1 MSKKKILITG
11 GCGYIG
17 AGLIRKLLEKGYLVK
32 CLDLMIYGDKAVKNL
47 SNHEKFTLIKGD
59 IRDKKKLDDCTKDID
74 EIVHLAAIVGDK
86 PCEAAPTAAYDI
98 NHNGTKLLCEVA
110 KKNGV
115 KKFIFASTCSNY
127 GISSYD
133 EFAKE
138 NTPFNP
144 VSLYAESKIDSEN
157 YLKDIA
163 KENFKTFSLRFA
175 TAYGV
180 SYRTRFDLTVNSFAY
195 EAYKNNK
202 ISVFASN
209 TWRPYIHVNDI
220 NNIIIATIE
229 KKDLK
234 ENHYIFNAGFTKE
247 NFTKK
252 QIVEKLIN
260 HLPDLKVNYIPLSND
275 KRNYKVDFSK
285 IEKFLGVKNDF
296 NVSKGFK
303 EVLDALKSKTI
314 DDQTFYNSNLDS
326 LIEFFKNNSKKLEY

>member
-1 MSKKKILITG
+1 M
-11 GCGYIG
+11 
-17 AGLIRKLLEKGYLVK
+17 
-32 CLDLMIYGDKAVKNL
+32 
-47 SNHEKFTLIKGD
+47 
-59 IRDKKKLDDCTKDID
+59 
-74 EIVHLAAIVGDK
+74 
-86 PCEAAPTAAYDI
+86 
-98 NHNGTKLLCEVA
+98 
-110 KKNGV
+110 
-115 KKFIFASTCSNY
+115 
-127 GISSYD
+127 
-133 EFAKE
+133 
-138 NTPFNP
+138 
-144 VSLYAESKIDSEN
+144 YAEFKIDSEN

-234 ENHYIFNAGFTKE
+234 EKHYIFNAGFTKE

-275 KRNYKVDFSK
+275 KRTIKLTFQKLKNFR
-285 IEKFLGVKNDF
+285 VKNDF

-326 LIEFFKNNSKKLEY
+326 LIEFFKNNSKKT